1 MEKLNKETLNLE
13 SVNIEKLKES
23 FPSVVSEGKVDFD
36 KLRLLLGDDVD
47 DSNEKFQF
55 TWHGKSNA
63 IKHAQTPST
72 GTLVP
77 DKASSKHFDTTKN
90 LYIEGDNLE
99 VLKQLQKTYFGKIK
113 MIYIDPPY
121 NTGND
126 FVYKD
131 NFKDSIQNYKEQ
143 TSQTSRSNPETSGRY
158 HTDWLNMMYPR
169 LVLARNILEDKG
181 AIFISIDDNEL
192 INLDKICSEIFGE
205 KNKIG
210 LITIQSNPR
219 GSQSAKHLSKV
230 HEYILVYAKNSELYK
245 IDGIQKDPDSQSD
258 YIFKD
263 DKGKN
268 YRLLGLRQRG
278 GAWKRADRPK
288 MHYPIYA
295 NPKNNSVSLL
305 PNDDFT
311 IEIIP
316 ARPSGEL
323 GRWTWGKEKLSE
335 NIDQIV
341 AKEISRNGEIV
352 WDIFRKDYL
361 INDDGEEKK
370 AKIKTIWI
378 DKETNYQNGKYEMK
392 YIFGSSEYFDYPKPT
407 FLSYKLMK
415 AIPKEEI
422 VILDFFSGSATT
434 AHAVMKLNAEDG
446 GNRKFIM
453 VQLPEVT
460 DPESEAAKAGYFN
473 ICEIGK
479 ERIRRAGEQVKAEL
493 AEAVKKGE
501 SEVDPTSLD
510 IGFKVFKLDSTNIKP
525 WDSSSQF
532 TEESLFTQEEVIKE
546 DRTTSD
552 VLYEVLLKYGVF
564 DQPVEE
570 LQINGKTMY
579 GVGKNYLLVC
589 LADEITMEDIT
600 EIGKLKPHSVIF
612 KESGFKDDNAKMN
625 ATYTLERLGVEDIK
639 SL

>member
-1 MEKLNKETLNLE
+1 MEKLNKETMNLE
-13 SVNIEKLKES
+13 SINIEKIKES

-72 GTLVP
+72 GTLIP
-77 DKASSKHFDTTKN
+77 DKASSKHFDSTGN

-131 NFKDSIQNYKEQ
+131 DFKNSIQNYKEQ

-158 HTDWLNMMYPR
+158 HTDWLNMMYAR
-169 LVLARNILEDKG
+169 ILVSKNLLKNDG
-181 AIFISIDDNEL
+181 VFIVSISDNE
-192 INLDKICSEIFGE
+192 IANLKKVCDEIFGE
-205 KNKIG
+205 KNHVG
-210 LITIQSNPR
+210 TIIWNSTKSVTNTAIISVSHTYNLVYFKNIDYFIDNRNEFRLPEDGMGFSNPDDDPR
-219 GSQSAKHLSKV
+219 GPWKADPFQVGGWRPNQQYEIINPNTHQTYRPNVGSSWKNDYDKYQELLKDGRIVFGVYGESGPQRKRFLYEARERGKV
-230 HEYILVYAKNSELYK
+230 AQTWWDDVDTTTNGTQLLKRLF
-245 IDGIQKDPDSQSD
+245 DGRMLFD
-258 YIFKD
+258 
-263 DKGKN
+263 
-268 YRLLGLRQRG
+268 
-278 GAWKRADRPK
+278 
-288 MHYPIYA
+288 
-295 NPKNNSVSLL
+295 NPKPHELIKRFITLASSSL
-305 PNDDFT
+305 ND
-311 IEIIP
+311 I
-316 ARPSGEL
+316 
-323 GRWTWGKEKLSE
+323 
-335 NIDQIV
+335 
-341 AKEISRNGEIV
+341 
-352 WDIFRKDYL
+352 
-361 INDDGEEKK
+361 
-370 AKIKTIWI
+370 
-378 DKETNYQNGKYEMK
+378 
-392 YIFGSSEYFDYPKPT
+392 
-407 FLSYKLMK
+407 
-415 AIPKEEI
+415 
-422 VILDFFSGSATT
+422 ILDFFSGSATT
-434 AHAVMKLNAEDG
+434 AHAVMKLNADDG
-446 GNRKFIM
+446 GNRQFIM

-493 AEAVKKGE
+493 EAAVKKGE

-579 GVGKNYLLVC
+579 GVGKNYLLVS